1 MSICPTAMN
10 RIVRTALAVALSLA
24 AAACVMQPP
33 KTAAERE
40 ADKDLVDRVD
50 ASLKADPGLYARHIN
65 LRADNG
71 VVTHQR
77 LCVDHPRNSSRRS
90 RTQSGV
96 PGVVKVVNRM
106 EVDRGAIT
114 DSSVTR

>member
-1 MSICPTAMN
+1 MSMFPVN
-10 RIVRTALAVALSLA
+10 RIVRTVLATALFCA

-40 ADKDLVDRVD
+40 ADKALVDSVE

-71 VVTHQR
+71 TVT
-77 LCVDHPRNSSRRS
+77 L
-90 RTQSGV
+90 SGYVWTPEELVKAKQDAEAV
-96 PGVVKVVNRM
+96 PGVVKVVNRV
-106 EVDRGAIT
+106 EIDRGAIT

>member
-1 MSICPTAMN
+1 MSIFPVTN
-10 RIVRTALAVALSLA
+10 RIVRTLLA
-24 AAACVMQPP
+24 AALSCAAFACVMQPP

-40 ADKDLVDRVD
+40 ADRDLSDRVE
-50 ASLKADPGLYARHIN
+50 ASLKADPGLYSRHIN

-71 VVTHQR
+71 VVTLGGYVWTPEEMVKAKQDAE
-77 LCVDHPRNSSRRS
+77 LVA
-90 RTQSGV
+90 
-96 PGVVKVVNRM
+96 GVVKVVNRM